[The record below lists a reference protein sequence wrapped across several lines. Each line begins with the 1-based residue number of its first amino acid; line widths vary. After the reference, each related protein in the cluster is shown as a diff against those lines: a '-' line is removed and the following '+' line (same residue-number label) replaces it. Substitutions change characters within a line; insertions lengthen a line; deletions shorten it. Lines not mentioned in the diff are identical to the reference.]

1 MPGFRFQPSMVHG
14 LDVRFK
20 LGFLALL
27 GITILNVHLAGLL
40 ILALFLLATAAGSR
54 LPVFR
59 LITEFRGFYFLLFFL
74 VIFGFVPTD
83 AVVALISVAAG
94 IFGTI
99 VLKRR

>member
-1 MPGFRFQPSMVHG
+1 MTPTENIQRLLVLLPFIVLGLYSLIIIIGNHWILRAGGTSAHENYPKVIEQLKMGFISISVG
-14 LDVRFK
+14 
-20 LGFLALL
+20 
-27 GITILNVHLAGLL
+27 
-40 ILALFLLATAAGSR
+40 
-54 LPVFR
+54 
-59 LITEFRGFYFLLFFL
+59 FLLFFL